1 VFERLARALVETD
14 PVATAAFRFS
24 IVPVADP
31 DGVTLDASRPGK
43 PIELEVFCT
52 RA

>member
-1 VFERLARALVETD
+1 MRALVETD

-31 DGVTLDASRPGK
+31 DSVTLDASCPGE
-43 PIELEVFCT
+43 PCGLGVFRT